1 MYVVSPAE
9 VRGAY
14 FGTSATD
21 RNFEGFTFVD
31 ESAAHYMHLVVGQ
44 QQQQQNGASAFHN
57 ANSKTVTGQVRPQGA
72 GWGKR

>member
-31 ESAAHYMHLVVGQ
+31 ESAAHYMHQVVGQ
-44 QQQQQNGASAFHN
+44 QRTLHAAPKATKKSPREK
-57 ANSKTVTGQVRPQGA
+57 SKDR
-72 GWGKR
+72 